1 MPGGGSLALSE
12 KGISNLLKHWLDT
25 MGDGSGAIGT
35 GDEVGEAGHD
45 DDGGLGPD
53 LSESL
58 LEDPDVTARKDL
70 GLLQL
75 GIGSAT
81 CLRDVGSDIR
91 IPKKGK
97 DSNLGRHPR
106 CKVTTAFRNQ
116 EEEERRLGSFI
127 VSSFHCVVMLN
138 RLKVKIHNCVYQYS
152 NNRLA

>member
-12 KGISNLLKHWLDT
+12 KSISNLLKHWLDA

-35 GDEVGEAGHD
+35 GDEVGEAGND

-91 IPKKGK
+91 IPNKGK

-106 CKVTTAFRNQ
+106 WQSYYCDLKPGG
-116 EEEERRLGSFI
+116 RRKKIGKFHRFI
-127 VSSFHCVVMLN
+127 ISLCCH
-138 RLKVKIHNCVYQYS
+138 
-152 NNRLA
+152 A

>member
-12 KGISNLLKHWLDT
+12 KSISNLLKHWLDA

-35 GDEVGEAGHD
+35 GDEVGEAGND

-81 CLRDVGSDIR
+81 CLRDVGPDI
-91 IPKKGK
+91 
-97 DSNLGRHPR
+97 
-106 CKVTTAFRNQ
+106 
-116 EEEERRLGSFI
+116 
-127 VSSFHCVVMLN
+127 
-138 RLKVKIHNCVYQYS
+138 
-152 NNRLA
+152 